1 MRNNKD
7 STPYD
12 SGYKLLFSNP
22 RIVQDLLEGF
32 VKPDWIDEIDFQTLE
47 PFKASFTTDDLR
59 ERHDDSIWRVKMGPD
74 WLYLYLLIE
83 FQSSDDYFMACRIMT
98 YMGLL
103 YQDIIRHEPLR
114 RGRKLPPVLPIVLYS
129 GSRVWSGPTNMGEL
143 VHRPGPCA
151 VCAGFE
157 LLPGGGAGYSRAL

>member
-1 MRNNKD
+1 MSIPKD

-12 SGYKLLFSNP
+12 VGYKLLFSNP

-32 VKPDWIDEIDFQTLE
+32 VRPEWIDDIDFQTLE

-83 FQSSDDYFMACRIMT
+83 FQSSNT
-98 YMGLL
+98 
-103 YQDIIRHEPLR
+103 
-114 RGRKLPPVLPIVLYS
+114 
-129 GSRVWSGPTNMGEL
+129 
-143 VHRPGPCA
+143 
-151 VCAGFE
+151 VC
-157 LLPGGGAGYSRAL
+157 